1 MEESSA
7 RFARRA
13 QKGIAH
19 LALLFIIVLLV
30 IGVAVWFLTSKQ
42 ELKLPQ
48 PAQISTQDKI
58 VSLKPK
64 PFKDVSADNKN
75 YSAIKYLAREGI
87 LEADDSGNFNP
98 RSILTRSEWAAVLVK
113 LSGADPDIKSYKDCF
128 TDVSGH
134 RHEAAVCY
142 AKEQGWLNGSSKEQS
157 SIFNFVQTVQAQQT
171 KESFN
176 PNQLAKDAEAAGS
189 LSRVMEWTPGQKL
202 TDEQALSLAK
212 EKNLLDTT
220 GQLTKGGAAELA
232 YRSLAT
238 VPFGQEKYT
247 PKADE
252 AVSRQKAGYLMDSQ
266 RISREA
272 QASGEWVRT
281 RDSAIRNFA
290 EGSGIGYKAATEIV
304 DSSKNRDEALKKVR
318 EYRYDQWLTK
328 RTSDGKTLEQAD
340 IFKAAQQFVNAR
352 GGQQQLTLD
361 DVSLSKRSDPEA
373 DKLDTSDTTFSE
385 GQSISMIIPLDKDYQ
400 MLTLD
405 QRKGGEKVKYML
417 DISAGDMF
425 LWDDQNQGFVFAEV
439 INIETGV
446 IEEANYSKDGNF
458 KSIDKMLVEA
468 VDRVESRLGRKLTP
482 PGSKGEVTPTSDNK
496 EPGLD
501 IQTKA
506 DCNKT
511 RARSSYNCLIGWTK
525 CYYPCTD
532 RTKDVSA
539 CYKTCKQ
546 SEDACDKQVEAE
558 YKACL
563 AAGPKEETQ
572 APTK

>member
-1 MEESSA
+1 MSA
-7 RFARRA
+7 SYRFGN

-19 LALLFIIVLLV
+19 IAIVFIVLV
-30 IGVAVWFLTSKQ
+30 VAIGAVWFFTSKQ
-42 ELKLPQ
+42 GLKLPQ
-48 PAQISTQDKI
+48 PSQKLTEDKNT
-58 VSLKPK
+58 SLKPK
-64 PFKDVSADNKN
+64 PFKDISAENKN
-75 YSAIKYLAREGI
+75 YNAIRYLAREEI
-87 LEADDSGNFNP
+87 LQADGNGNFNP
-98 RSILTRSEWAAVLVK
+98 ESILTRSEWAAMLVK
-113 LSGADPDIKSYKDCF
+113 LSGADLDIKSYKDCF
-128 TDVSGH
+128 ADISGH

-176 PNQLAKDAEAAGS
+176 PNQPAKDAEAAGS
-189 LSRVMEWTPGQKL
+189 LSRMMEWAPGQEL

-212 EKNLLDTT
+212 EKNLFDTT

-238 VPFGQEKYT
+238 IPFGQEKYT

-252 AVSRQKAGYLMDSQ
+252 AVGRQKVGNLMDSQ

-272 QASGEWVRT
+272 QASEEWVRT

-340 IFKAAQQFVNAR
+340 IFKAAQQFVNAK

-373 DKLDTSDTTFSE
+373 DKLDTSDTAFSE

-425 LWDDQNQGFVFAEV
+425 LWDDQNRGFVFAEV

-446 IEEANYSKDGNF
+446 IEQANYSADDNF
-458 KSIDKMLVEA
+458 KSIDRMLVEA
-468 VDRVESRLGRKLTP
+468 VDKVESRLGRKITSP
-482 PGSKGEVTPTSDNK
+482 ASKDETTSTSDK
-496 EPGLD
+496 KEEPGVNL
-501 IQTKA
+501 QTRQEC
-506 DCNKT
+506 DKT
-511 RARSSYNCLIGWTK
+511 RARASYNCLTGWTK

-546 SEDACDKQVEAE
+546 SEDACDKQVDAD

-563 AAGPKEETQ
+563 KAVK
-572 APTK
+572 